1 MTKEKQAKF
10 LDALFEQKKVDI
22 RAAMRDAGYSDATQ
36 PNEVLGGLEESIK
49 KRINVTLRTKGALMA
64 MQGLMSALDDP
75 KQLGVQNL
83 ISASEKVLDRSG
95 HGKQQE
101 VEVKTQD
108 PIFYLPTKD
117 ETE

>member
-22 RAAMRDAGYSDATQ
+22 RGAMRQAGYSESTK
-36 PNEVLGGLEESIK
+36 PSEVLGSLEEDIK
-49 KRINVTLRTKGALMA
+49 KRINVTMRTKGALMA

-75 KQLGVQNL
+75 RQLGVQNL
-83 ISASEKVLDRSG
+83 IAASEKVLDRSG

-101 VEVKTQD
+101 VEVKTKD
-108 PIFYLPTKD
+108 PIFYLPSKD
-117 ETE
+117 EDS